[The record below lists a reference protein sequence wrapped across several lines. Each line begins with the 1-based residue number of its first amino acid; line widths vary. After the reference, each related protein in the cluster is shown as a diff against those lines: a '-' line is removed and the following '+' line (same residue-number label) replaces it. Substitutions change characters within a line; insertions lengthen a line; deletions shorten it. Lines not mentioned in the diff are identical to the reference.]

1 MSRRLVGRLKSLLRL
16 GWGGARG
23 YLTEHDV
30 VQQTGASPEELR
42 EWERRGLLRPY
53 ARTGQNLYQQGQIEV
68 VHWLMREER
77 IRRRHPLPQGGE
89 APGGAPAATFR
100 RPS

>member
-1 MSRRLVGRLKSLLRL
+1 MSRRMVGQLKSLLRL

-30 VQQTGASPEELR
+30 MQQTGASPGELR
-42 EWERRGLLRPY
+42 EWERRGVLRPY
-53 ARTGQNLYQQGQIEV
+53 ARTGQNLYRQGQVDV
-68 VHWLMREER
+68 VHWLIREKR
-77 IRRRHPLPQGGE
+77 IRRPRPLPPVGE
-89 APGGAPAATFR
+89 TPGPTPATTLR